1 MACVHAVQALRKNRC
16 MLIML
21 CNDFIEIFFIGGV
34 IELRI
39 MEWKRGIQ
47 QLHCTCKWL

>member
-1 MACVHAVQALRKNRC
+1 

-21 CNDFIEIFFIGGV
+21 CNDFIKISFIGGV
-34 IELRI
+34 IDVRI

-47 QLHCTCKWL
+47 QLHVHLHGC